1 MTACGSRIQ
10 TRASSRFEIEGK
22 ERRSAQYTENFQN
35 FIFKPSA
42 DLWLG
47 RSADYQGE
55 RVGMMHF
62 GGGLVYSTGVY
73 LGGHSRPVPAGVA
86 GTLA

>member
-1 MTACGSRIQ
+1 LTACGSRIQ

-22 ERRSAQYTENFQN
+22 ERRSAQYTKNFKISFSN
-35 FIFKPSA
+35 PSA
-42 DLWLG
+42 NLWLG

-62 GGGLVYSTGVY
+62 GGGLVYSTGV
-73 LGGHSRPVPAGVA
+73 
-86 GTLA
+86 